1 MLALLLNVPKTNED
15 WLTWG
20 KHHANDHIEI
30 IQAIAKK
37 TGSTLAQYVLYP
49 IDLSDPDFL
58 ERHQQTHL
66 DMDNALKVQS
76 ANLQD
81 VDLSNEKQKI
91 AWVDANYQEHFDA
104 RAALAI

>member
-1 MLALLLNVPKTNED
+1 MLALLLNIPNTDED

-30 IQAIAKK
+30 IEAIAKQK
-37 TGSTLAQYVLYP
+37 GVNLAQYVLYP
-49 IDLSDPDFL
+49 IDLSDPGFL

-66 DMDNALKVQS
+66 DMDNALGVQS

-81 VDLSNEKQKI
+81 VDLSDEKQKI
-91 AWVDANYQEHFDA
+91 AWAYANYQEHFDA
-104 RAALAI
+104 RSELAI